1 MGWCNMAPNYEAI
14 EQIYIALAQPALSA
28 GANVKYQIVGGAGLH
43 HSETKTVDMMIKQ
56 LPDSWFGY
64 AGLVVTDSQGS
75 MEIDTLIITADRLL
89 LVELKEWNGCITYEG
104 GKWLQNGKPRGKSPY
119 QIKREHALRLKNLLQ
134 EELSRKLGYF
144 LHVEAHVVL
153 CGSAGPE
160 NLPQSERRYVHTR
173 DDFLTIGNPKNY
185 EKLVQET
192 KFGHLF
198 EGDKPRPNSAEVL
211 PIIQAFFEGPK
222 VKALPLKESGYIA
235 NDKPFFSHPHE
246 VYNEFRAAHKDNGQH
261 RGLLRQWNFDAL
273 GIANAEQSLWA
284 EVALRETRVGRQV
297 RNGSATIQDYM
308 LRAVNELS
316 EEQIT
321 DDARELYEL
330 RRSFN
335 RLDEVLDSEAE
346 GWSKAQRIDRVR
358 ALLAPFSELHSL
370 GVGHCDID
378 PHNLWYAE
386 DQRSIVVTGF
396 GAASLEGRD
405 SLEALRPT
413 LQSIP
418 YILPE
423 DAFEEAAEPYRLDV
437 FMLAVVA
444 YRICFAG
451 ESLLIADQF
460 PEWRAPQEDPFGG
473 ALNSWFEQA
482 LNLEPS
488 RRFPRADIMLNE
500 FNAATKEQSQGVD
513 EANQIYQELKRSEF
527 FREGMNS
534 VGVVMEF
541 QPLPERQVE
550 VFSALA
556 AIATTG
562 SISYR
567 SSQGGRPLLVKLW
580 DGVGLDP
587 QQPGV
592 NRRIHAFKQRID
604 KLKHMNLP
612 TPVVHASGLLGQGGL
627 YVVSEHIDGLPWPQF
642 VAETELDQSQRLAIT
657 ELLINTMHTFHEKQ
671 LPHGDLCP
679 NKLLVQAG
687 DQPILTLMGLLE
699 YSDELT
705 ADKRYQPV
713 NPESTDAFGRDCFA
727 VYRIV
732 EELFSEDMLA
742 SVQAE
747 LERAKQ
753 SADGIP
759 IALDPLLQ
767 SLKAPV
773 KPEVSQVVES
783 KQLLEQAIPVCWGND
798 AWPLEQKLLEQN
810 DGGYHFN
817 CNWSPNPRFT
827 HELRCYITG
836 LGEQLL
842 IDLDPE
848 SRTIARIAYHTGLSI
863 EQTIKAG
870 KHAQTKIETPLS
882 VQRGSL
888 NERNDLIE
896 LLMNLEPVID
906 AIIERANPDQEMDE
920 DDFDSSESSPLELW
934 QALSDTEGDLR
945 DLVNIDSAD
954 YQESSSGCLLY
965 PYTTESGSDLNFEL
979 DDKIIVYIKDKRESV
994 QLGELRLRE
1003 TTPHLLAIRFDF
1015 DAARMRIRNGS
1026 QLQLESIRDKS
1037 SRELRQRALQRVVD
1051 NKAEIQQLPQY
1062 FDYHKKPGMQ
1072 KIQPRPTVEMLRE
1085 LYDQPGQGF
1094 NEHQLTA
1101 FQQLVELGPVGVLQG
1116 PPGTGKTTFVSKFIH
1131 FLYQHCGVSNV
1142 LLVGQSHTAVDNVA
1156 IKARELCH
1164 NKGMELD
1171 TVRIGHEQMIDEGM
1185 LSVESKA
1192 LQRQIQHKFHR
1203 EYDLRVG
1210 ALGKRLGMAPSLI
1223 NQLCQLHR
1231 TLNPLM
1237 VSFAQCRR
1245 ELAKL
1250 EQTKGGGVN
1259 YQARLTE
1266 LSEQNTLLK
1275 HRTQAV
1281 ISSMFD
1287 SEMLDLLVHDETL
1300 VKQLAEQIAIQRNY
1314 NNPEKLE
1321 RFLQLL
1327 EMSQEWMD
1335 VLRGG
1340 EAGFDRFMLKS
1351 KQLVCGTLVG
1361 VGRRRLEL
1369 AESSFDW
1376 VIVDE
1381 AGRAQAA
1388 ELMVA
1393 LQSGK
1398 RVLLVGDHKQLPPF
1412 YHQQHLKLAAKR
1424 LELGRGI
1431 FYESDFERAFKA
1443 TGGVTLD
1450 TQYRMVEPIGELVS
1464 ECFYAK
1470 DIGKLHTGRGASP
1483 DWYAQLPSPWNKAV
1497 TWIDSSS
1504 PQGGEEQR
1512 GNGRYFNP
1520 REIRLLL
1527 DALQAL
1533 VSDESVTQLE
1543 HTITTEQ
1550 PHPIG
1555 IITMYRQQKEEI
1567 ENAISR
1573 AEWARALR
1581 GLIKIDTVDSY
1592 QGQENKIII
1601 LSLVRDNPNKL
1612 QGFLRDTPRINVAI
1626 SRAQERLLILGA
1638 GRMWSKDNND
1648 SALGS
1653 VHEFISKQVA
1663 AAEPNYQ
1670 ILCGQSLLGDN
1681 D

>member
-1 MGWCNMAPNYEAI
+1 M
-14 EQIYIALAQPALSA
+14 
-28 GANVKYQIVGGAGLH
+28 KYQIVGGAGLH
-43 HSETKTVDMMIKQ
+43 RSETKTIDMMVKQ

-89 LVELKEWNGCITYEG
+89 LVELKEWNGRITYEG

-119 QIKREHALRLKNLLQ
+119 QIKRDHALRLKNLLQ
-134 EELSRKLGYF
+134 QELSRKLGYF

-160 NLPQSERRYVHTR
+160 NLPTSERRYVHTR
-173 DDFLTIGNPKNY
+173 DEFLTIGNPKSY

-192 KFGHLF
+192 NFSHLF
-198 EGDKPRPNSAEVL
+198 EGDKPRPNSVEAL
-211 PIIQAFFEGPK
+211 PNIKAFFEGPK
-222 VKALPLKESGYIA
+222 VKALPLKENGYIA
-235 NDKPFFSHPHE
+235 NNKPFFSHPQK
-246 VYNEFRAAHKDNGQH
+246 VYNEFRAAHKDNSQH
-261 RGLLRQWNFDAL
+261 RGLIRQWDFSAL
-273 GIANAEQSLWA
+273 GVANAIQSLWA
-284 EVALRETRVGRQV
+284 EVALREARVGRQV
-297 RNGSATIQDYM
+297 RNGSATMQDYM
-308 LRAVNELS
+308 LRSLSELS
-316 EEQIT
+316 EEDVT

-330 RRSFN
+330 RRSFS
-335 RLDEVLDSEAE
+335 RLDEVLDSEAV
-346 GWSKAQRIDRVR
+346 GWSKPLRIDRVR

-370 GVGHCDID
+370 GIGHCDID
-378 PHNLWYAE
+378 LHNLWYAG

-405 SLEALRPT
+405 SLETLRPA
-413 LQSIP
+413 LQSAP
-418 YILPE
+418 YMLPE
-423 DAFEEAAEPYRLDV
+423 DAFEEAVEPYRLDV

-444 YRICFAG
+444 YRICFSG
-451 ESLLIADQF
+451 ESLLTTGQV
-460 PEWRAPQEDPFGG
+460 PEWRVPQQDPFSGT
-473 ALNSWFEQA
+473 LNGWFEQA
-482 LNLEPS
+482 LNLEPGK
-488 RRFPRADIMLNE
+488 RFPRADIMLNE
-500 FNAATKEQSQGVD
+500 FNAATKEHSYELD
-513 EANQIYQELKRSEF
+513 EANQIYQELKQNEF

-534 VGVVMEF
+534 FGMLIEF
-541 QPLPERQVE
+541 QPLPEKQSE
-550 VFSALA
+550 IYSALA

-567 SSQGGRPLLVKLW
+567 SSQGMLPLLVKLW
-580 DGVGLDP
+580 DGISLNP

-612 TPVVHASGLLGQGGL
+612 TPMVHASGLLSQGGL
-627 YVVSEHIDGLPWPQF
+627 YVVSEHIDGLPWQQF
-642 VAETELDQSQRLAIT
+642 IAETVLDQPQRFAIA
-657 ELLINTMHTFHEKQ
+657 EQLINTIHAFHEKQ

-679 NKLLVQAG
+679 KKLLVQVG
-687 DQPILTLMGLLE
+687 DQPVLTLMGLLE
-699 YSDELT
+699 YSDELS

-727 VYRIV
+727 VYRMV
-732 EELFSEDMLA
+732 EELFSENMPA
-742 SVQAE
+742 PVQVE
-747 LERAKQ
+747 LERAKR
-753 SADGIP
+753 SVDGVP

-767 SLKAPV
+767 SLRAPV
-773 KPEVSQVVES
+773 QPEINPIVES
-783 KQLLEQAIPVCWGND
+783 EPLLAQAIPVCWGTND
-798 AWPLEQKLLEQN
+798 WPLELKLLEQN
-810 DGGYHFN
+810 DGIYHFN
-817 CNWSPNPRFT
+817 CNWSTNPRFI

-842 IDLDPE
+842 IDLVPE
-848 SRTIARIAYHTGLSI
+848 SRTITRITYNTGLSI
-863 EQTIKAG
+863 EETIKAG
-870 KHAQTKIETPLS
+870 KHAQTQINTPLS
-882 VQRGSL
+882 LQHGSL
-888 NERNDLIE
+888 KERNTFIE

-920 DDFDSSESSPLELW
+920 NDFDSSESSPVELW
-934 QALSDTEGDLR
+934 QALSDTEVELR

-954 YQESSSGCLLY
+954 FQESPSGCLLY
-965 PYTTESGSDLNFEL
+965 TYTTASGIDLNFEL
-979 DDKIIVYIKDKRESV
+979 DDKIIIYIKDKRGSV
-994 QLGELRLRE
+994 QLGELRLNE
-1003 TTPHLLAIRFDF
+1003 TTPNLLAIRFDF
-1015 DAARMRIRNGS
+1015 DSARKRISSGS

-1037 SRELRQRALQRVVD
+1037 SRELRQRALQRVIE
-1051 NKAEIQQLPQY
+1051 NKAEIQHLPQY
-1062 FDYHKKPGMQ
+1062 FDYHQKPSMQ
-1072 KIQPRPTVEMLRE
+1072 QMQPRPTTEALSE
-1085 LYDQPGQGF
+1085 LYDLPGQHF
-1094 NEHQLTA
+1094 NEQQLMA
-1101 FQQLVELGPVGVLQG
+1101 FQQLVEQGPVGVLQG
-1116 PPGTGKTTFVSKFIH
+1116 PPGTGKTTFISKFIH
-1131 FLYQHCGVSNV
+1131 FLYQHCGVSNI
-1142 LLVGQSHTAVDNVA
+1142 LLVGQSHAAVDNVA

-1164 NKGMELD
+1164 NKGMALD
-1171 TVRIGHEQMIDEGM
+1171 TVRIGNELMIDEGM
-1185 LSVESKA
+1185 LSVATKA

-1203 EYDLRVG
+1203 EYDLR
-1210 ALGKRLGMAPSLI
+1210 ASSLGKRLGMTPLLVK
-1223 NQLCQLHR
+1223 QLCQLHR
-1231 TLNPLM
+1231 TLNPLL
-1237 VSFAQCRR
+1237 VSFGQCRR
-1245 ELAKL
+1245 ELTKL
-1250 EQTKGGGVN
+1250 EQTKSGSID
-1259 YQARLTE
+1259 YQNRLAE
-1266 LSEQNTLLK
+1266 QSEQNNQLK
-1275 HRTQAV
+1275 LRTQAV
-1281 ISSMFD
+1281 INSMFD
-1287 SEMLDLLVHDETL
+1287 CELLELLVYDDTL
-1300 VKQLAEQIAIQRNY
+1300 MKQLAEQIAIQCSY
-1314 NNPEKLE
+1314 NNPENLE

-1361 VGRRRLEL
+1361 VGNRRLEL

-1412 YHQQHLKLAAKR
+1412 YHQQHLKLAAKK

-1431 FYESDFERAFKA
+1431 FYESDFERAFRA

-1470 DIGKLHTGRGASP
+1470 DIGKLHSIKKTSP
-1483 DWYAQLPSPWNKAV
+1483 DWYSHLASPWDKAV
-1497 TWIDSSS
+1497 SWIDSSS
-1504 PQGGEEQR
+1504 PSPVGAEEKMS
-1512 GNGRYFNP
+1512 NGRYYNQ
-1520 REIRLLL
+1520 REVRLLL
-1527 DALQAL
+1527 DALQTLA
-1533 VSDESVTQLE
+1533 SDESISQLKQ
-1543 HTITTEQ
+1543 TITTEQ
-1550 PHPIG
+1550 PYPIG

-1567 ENAISR
+1567 DSAISR
-1573 AEWARALR
+1573 AEWAASLR

-1601 LSLVRDNPNKL
+1601 LSLVRDNPSKL
-1612 QGFLRDTPRINVAI
+1612 QGFLRDAPRINVAI

-1681 D
+1681 N